1 MPWGPS
7 ESDLQ
12 LQKPLLSL
20 SVGVTAPLCPISGHL
35 CGHHQLQCLDIVKGG
50 EVGWE
55 VCGGLC
61 RASLSSSPPT
71 GPSLVLSELTAI
83 RGLEMLWLW
92 GG

>member
-7 ESDLQ
+7 ESDQQ

-20 SVGVTAPLCPISGHL
+20 SVGVTAPLCPISGH
-35 CGHHQLQCLDIVKGG
+35 HQLQYLDVVKGE
-50 EVGWE
+50 EVSWE
-55 VCGGLC
+55 VRGGLC
-61 RASLSSSPPT
+61 LASLSSSPPT
-71 GPSLVLSELTAI
+71 GLSPVLSALTAM